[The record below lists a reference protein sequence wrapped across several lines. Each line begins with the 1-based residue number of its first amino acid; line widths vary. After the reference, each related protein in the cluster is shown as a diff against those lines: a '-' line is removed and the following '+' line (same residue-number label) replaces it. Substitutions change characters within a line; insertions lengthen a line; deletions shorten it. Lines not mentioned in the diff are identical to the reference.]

1 MCGSPTCVGLLCLSW
16 CMFVCVCGNVCF
28 CVCLLFMARSVCVLC
43 VVCWICCQMLM
54 LKDSLA
60 YTQPCTSLFLL
71 LSVASAFQ
79 VRHGG
84 VGAQTED
91 SVPR

>member
-1 MCGSPTCVGLLCLSW
+1 
-16 CMFVCVCGNVCF
+16 
-28 CVCLLFMARSVCVLC
+28 
-43 VVCWICCQMLM
+43 M